1 MKQKARRK
9 RTDHLAKIL
18 PPTVR
23 FWTGISLIPG
33 YFLVD
38 QILQK
43 FILVILFA
51 FIAKQAGKKIR
62 YMYFTMMI
70 LSITV
75 FHLLSPMGRL
85 LMEIGPFKI
94 TSGALETGFLK
105 GITLGGL
112 VFLSLF
118 SVTPSLKLPGRLG
131 GLLAHMFYYFE
142 EILDGRKRVKASD
155 FIGSLDTILMDIF
168 PPSDTAAPEEAAP
181 SEEEST
187 RSYPFM
193 IPYILLMEFLVWG
206 AVFWAFRG

>member
-1 MKQKARRK
+1 MKQKTRRK
-9 RTDHLAKIL
+9 RTDHLTNIL
-18 PPTVR
+18 PPAVR

-38 QILQK
+38 RVLPK
-43 FILVILFA
+43 LILVLLFA

-62 YMYFTMMI
+62 HLYFIMMI

-75 FHLLSPMGRL
+75 FHLLTPMGKII
-85 LMEIGPFKI
+85 MELGPFQI

-155 FIGSLDTILMDIF
+155 FIGSLDTILMEIF
-168 PPSDTAAPEEAAP
+168 PPHEISVPGEDGEGEQVKK
-181 SEEEST
+181 
-187 RSYPFM
+187 SYPLM
-193 IPYILLMEFLVWG
+193 IPYILLMEVLVWG
-206 AVFWAFRG
+206 AAVWVLLG